1 MFPPECPS
9 FPPLYASQQFGH
21 RRDALGQKWMIDL
34 EGGVWMVGCDR
45 RAWRV
50 DSNMDILVLE
60 TARGRGSSSGDE
72 ARWLVE
78 RSTGIQWLVD
88 EKCDRI
94 RAATKK
100 EAIRVPP
107 DVRKALKVEAKDGRA
122 GPDEDS
128 DVDVASSRSGS
139 PVTSTMT
146 TRSKRTRASAES
158 RKRRAKEE
166 EELSSERR
174 TEKGSGSETLESG
187 EESVSSGTEE
197 ERRRKKKKS
206 RKTELSGSPS
216 FLRGEMVGVKR
227 ESFPI

>member
-1 MFPPECPS
+1 
-9 FPPLYASQQFGH
+9 
-21 RRDALGQKWMIDL
+21 MIDL

-60 TARGRGSSSGDE
+60 TARGRGGSSSGSSSIGDE

-88 EKCDRI
+88 EKRDRI

-107 DVRKALKVEAKDGRA
+107 DVRKALKVEAKAGRA
-122 GPDEDS
+122 GADEDS
-128 DVDVASSRSGS
+128 DVASSRSGS
-139 PVTSTMT
+139 PVTSTVT

-166 EELSSERR
+166 EELASETR

-187 EESVSSGTEE
+187 EESVSSDTDE
-197 ERRRKKKKS
+197 ERRRRKKKS

-216 FLRGEMVGVKR
+216 FLRGEMVAVKR
-227 ESFPI
+227 ETFPI